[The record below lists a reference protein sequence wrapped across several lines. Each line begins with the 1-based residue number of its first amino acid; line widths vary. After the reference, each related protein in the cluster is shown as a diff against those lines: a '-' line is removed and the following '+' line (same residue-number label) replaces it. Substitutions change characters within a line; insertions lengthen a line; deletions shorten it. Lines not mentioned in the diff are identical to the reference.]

1 MMSGD
6 EEIIHLR
13 SWLKFPL
20 QAWKV
25 SETKPCEKN
34 MSKEEGDVDPDFL
47 EGIAGFERTLHK
59 RHVVCLLIDLPAP
72 LDCNTLFAYLFG
84 S

>member
-1 MMSGD
+1 MMMSGD

-13 SWLKFPL
+13 SWLEFPL

-47 EGIAGFERTLHK
+47 EGIAGLRGRCTN
-59 RHVVCLLIDLPAP
+59 I
-72 LDCNTLFAYLFG
+72 T
-84 S
+84 

>member
-1 MMSGD
+1 MMMSGD

-34 MSKEEGDVDPDFL
+34 MSKEEGDVDPD
-47 EGIAGFERTLHK
+47 
-59 RHVVCLLIDLPAP
+59 
-72 LDCNTLFAYLFG
+72 
-84 S
+84 